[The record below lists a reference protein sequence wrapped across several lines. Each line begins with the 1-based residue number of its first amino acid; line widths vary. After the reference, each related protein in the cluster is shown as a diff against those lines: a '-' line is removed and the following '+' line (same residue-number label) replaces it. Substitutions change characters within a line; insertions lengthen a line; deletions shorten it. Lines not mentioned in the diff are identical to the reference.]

1 MSDKEKKSE
10 RVLLPIS
17 PSELKALNEWRRKH
31 EDPPGKAEAIRHM
44 MREFLK
50 ADQRKGKRR

>member
-17 PSELKALNEWRRKH
+17 PSELKELNDWRRKQA
-31 EDPPGKAEAIRHM
+31 DPPGKAEAIRHM

-50 ADQRKGKRR
+50 AEKGKKR